1 MNRRR
6 ISELFITTAGQKT
19 VNQQHI
25 NSLLIPLPPLQE
37 QKRIIEKIDELMKSC
52 ELLDEQVKEVKIL
65 WKVFYRG
72 CLIDNLYLW
81 K

>member
-52 ELLDEQVKEVKIL
+52 ELLDEQVKQAKERSENLMESVL
-65 WKVFYRG
+65 QGVF
-72 CLIDNLYLW
+72 NW
-81 K
+81 